1 MTLVVGAPELP
12 GYATGCR
19 GTQLPAPPL
28 AIISTVI
35 WRSPCALLSLKIGK
49 MCWPGCGMELELKAW
64 SLELGAEEEAEAEAV
79 VPARCSSDFM
89 TGAKN
94 VQRPAA
100 RVQ

>member
-1 MTLVVGAPELP
+1 MRDGA
-12 GYATGCR
+12 G
-19 GTQLPAPPL
+19 
-28 AIISTVI
+28 
-35 WRSPCALLSLKIGK
+35 AL
-49 MCWPGCGMELELKAW
+49 
-64 SLELGAEEEAEAEAV
+64 SLELGAEEEEEAEAEAV

>member
-19 GTQLPAPPL
+19 GTQLPTPPL

-49 MCWPGCGMELELKAW
+49 MCWPGCEMELGALG
-64 SLELGAEEEAEAEAV
+64 LELGAEEEAEAEAV

>member
-1 MTLVVGAPELP
+1 MRDGA
-12 GYATGCR
+12 G
-19 GTQLPAPPL
+19 
-28 AIISTVI
+28 
-35 WRSPCALLSLKIGK
+35 AL
-49 MCWPGCGMELELKAW
+49 